1 MYKKEV
7 YDLVESLGK
16 ELKKMYDTAE
26 EGEQV
31 TRIHLFGIKNGEKII
46 NNRIKVSDI
55 VQFAEINEF
64 YKTEVRKGVKLSKYV
79 FVKQG
84 IL

>member
-26 EGEQV
+26 KGEQV

-55 VQFAEINEF
+55 VQVAEINES
-64 YKTEVRKGVKLSKYV
+64 YKTEVSKGVKLSKYV